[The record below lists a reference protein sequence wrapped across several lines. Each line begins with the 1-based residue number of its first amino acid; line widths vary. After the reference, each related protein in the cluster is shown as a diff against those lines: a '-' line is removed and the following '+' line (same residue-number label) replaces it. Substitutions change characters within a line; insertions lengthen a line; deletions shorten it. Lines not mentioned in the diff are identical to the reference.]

1 MQFLFFVLLCL
12 PLFSIGEG
20 VGGLDNII
28 DLLLEGCGWPHNNI
42 VNVAYRLVG
51 EISMILIDLMGN
63 TPLFNRGSKDDREIM
78 GRFGS
83 IYHQS
88 AVYSWCVYL

>member
-1 MQFLFFVLLCL
+1 MAAWRKGNTGQH
-12 PLFSIGEG
+12 FSR
-20 VGGLDNII
+20 DII
-28 DLLLEGCGWPHNNI
+28 DLLLEGCGWPHNI
-42 VNVAYRLVG
+42 VNIAYRLVG

-63 TPLFNRGSKDDREIM
+63 TPLFNRGSRDDSEIM

-88 AVYSWCVYL
+88 AVHS